1 MTTKNRTYMN
11 ENIENI
17 ESMTPNACVCVGDVY
32 KHKYGAFTIRY
43 TNGDNICYIDAVQ
56 LDSEGNVGV
65 LESIMFYID
74 DFDTFEDLERVNSD
88 TFKEIM
94 EQAKV
99 EISSRSRLNYLF
111 ENLKGVKI

>member
-1 MTTKNRTYMN
+1 MN
-11 ENIENI
+11 EQKNEQ
-17 ESMTPNACVCVGDVY
+17 EMTMTNACVCVGDVY
-32 KHKYGAFTIRY
+32 KHKYGVFTIRY

-56 LDSEGNVGV
+56 FDSDGNVGV
-65 LESIMFYID
+65 LEGIMFYID

-111 ENLKGVKI
+111 ENLKGIKI